1 MKLEEFLAGPAGGL
15 TDGNQDRSEF
25 GKRICIRR
33 NISGFHFPEKLY
45 MQERQKVLSEIQRAL
60 DAAGLDAE
68 EYPLAGMDS
77 NERQVLLDRGMIPKK
92 SLRNLNGISLFL
104 IGDGHISLL
113 SNALDHICLNAAGH
127 ADSFSGSWK
136 DLTQIDDK
144 LSQSIRYAYDNQF
157 GYLTGSIFNTGTGL
171 AAEAMLFLPGLTAN
185 GRIRDLARAVERQ
198 GFSIRSLTGND
209 SWNSAFYEIKS
220 TQTIGVQ
227 EEKYMQRFDSLLSD
241 INDIE
246 NQYWEKMFKGSE
258 ITIRD
263 QIWRALG
270 TLKYA
275 RQIDEQEAMK
285 LAGLIK
291 AGVKEKMIPD
301 KNGLLFHQIFSLV
314 SNNQVAY
321 TTHKEMDDAQS
332 INAWRAAL
340 LRDAVKEL

>member
-1 MKLEEFLAGPAGGL
+1 
-15 TDGNQDRSEF
+15 
-25 GKRICIRR
+25 
-33 NISGFHFPEKLY
+33 

-113 SNALDHICLNAAGH
+113 SNA
-127 ADSFSGSWK
+127 
-136 DLTQIDDK
+136 
-144 LSQSIRYAYDNQF
+144 F

-185 GRIRDLARAVERQ
+185 GRIRDLARSVERQ